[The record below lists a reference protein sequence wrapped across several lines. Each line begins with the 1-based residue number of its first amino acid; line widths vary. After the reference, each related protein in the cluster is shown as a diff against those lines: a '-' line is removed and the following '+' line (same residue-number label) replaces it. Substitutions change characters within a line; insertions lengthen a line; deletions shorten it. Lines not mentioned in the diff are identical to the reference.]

1 MIGEMSSVVRS
12 YNETIGQR
20 NKKKD
25 DNHLNKHMMH
35 LIRLYIMCNEILE
48 NKTLYTYREN
58 EHEMLMDIRNGKY
71 RDNEGFVKKIL

>member
-1 MIGEMSSVVRS
+1 
-12 YNETIGQR
+12 
-20 NKKKD
+20 
-25 DNHLNKHMMH
+25 MMH

-71 RDNEGFVKKIL
+71 RDNEGYVKKYYDLLNNHKEKFERLKRKLN

>member
-1 MIGEMSSVVRS
+1 
-12 YNETIGQR
+12 
-20 NKKKD
+20 
-25 DNHLNKHMMH
+25 MH

-71 RDNEGFVKKIL
+71 RDNEGYVKKIL